1 MLRMI
6 AETFITWSIMSNAI
20 GILIKQVLPLI
31 MG

>member
-6 AETFITWSIMSNAI
+6 AETFISWSIMANAI
-20 GILIKQVLPLI
+20 GLLIKTLLPLI